1 MPEPRARVHHRNRV
15 AETLREEITIL
26 IEGELTDPRIALC
39 HVTEVVLTPGGKS
52 GHIYVAVDGDE
63 VAEQETLAGLM
74 AARGYVRHALL
85 ERMGVRHIPELSF
98 HIDRSQKLSS
108 RIDELVGRMKKRQKK
123 TVPAT

>member
-63 VAEQETLAGLM
+63 EAEQETLAGLM

-123 TVPAT
+123 TLPAT

>member
-63 VAEQETLAGLM
+63 EAEQETLAGLM